1 MALVFKKLFN
11 KYIGRGVIRL
21 LLGYGGI
28 EGIAKAFNIILS
40 LTLAAVLS
48 VSDYGI
54 VATLIAIELVITEI
68 LLLGQNS
75 FILRFF
81 RISELA
87 RFEKNYIASKYI
99 ILVAAMLLLFAV
111 ALFPMKYFLSESKP
125 GIKVS
130 ILLLIFGIYLQANVI
145 LYLMYLRSIEKIRY
159 YGVLRVSGQVI
170 KFFVAVFFI
179 WYSDNPLYYPIG
191 VVISGMLIFLIILYQ
206 RTEYWKPTLF
216 VKGGV
221 EWCILS
227 ENLKFGL
234 PIAIHGVAGASY
246 SIIDRIFLAQLA
258 DVDAVAIYNFALIQ
272 GTSVFFFI
280 NILALTLMPKFY
292 SADILGPTS
301 KKYLNKFLLY
311 SILGMMILSILV
323 YYVIFPI
330 SLNFVPGRYESGLNI
345 LPIIGLAMMAN
356 CASNYAVY
364 KLTAL
369 KRVKLLP
376 VITVLSL
383 CMNAILNYIFIP
395 SFGIIGAAYAL
406 LFTEAAYAFALNV
419 VTSVY
424 LHQS

>member
-1 MALVFKKLFN
+1 M
-11 KYIGRGVIRL
+11 IRL

>member
-1 MALVFKKLFN
+1 M
-11 KYIGRGVIRL
+11 IRL

-28 EGIAKAFNIILS
+28 EGIAKAFNIMLS

-87 RFEKNYIASKYI
+87 KFKKNYIASKYI
-99 ILVAAMLLLFAV
+99 ILVAVMLLLFAV

-125 GIKVS
+125 EIKVS
-130 ILLLIFGIYLQANVI
+130 ILLLIFGTYIQANVI

-159 YGVLRVSGQVI
+159 YGVLRVGGQVI

-179 WYSDNPLYYPIG
+179 WYNNNGLYYPIG
-191 VVISGMLIFLIILYQ
+191 VIISGMLIFSIILCQ
-206 RTEYWKPTLF
+206 RTEYWNPTLF

-221 EWCILS
+221 EWCIFS

-292 SADILGPTS
+292 STDILGPKS
-301 KKYLNKFLLY
+301 KKYLNQFLLY

-330 SLNFVPGRYESGLNI
+330 SLNFVPDRYKSGLNI

-369 KRVKLLP
+369 QRVKLLP

-383 CMNAILNYIFIP
+383 CMNAILNYILIP
-395 SFGIIGAAYAL
+395 YFGIIGAAYAL

-419 VTSVY
+419 VASVY
-424 LHQS
+424 LHRS